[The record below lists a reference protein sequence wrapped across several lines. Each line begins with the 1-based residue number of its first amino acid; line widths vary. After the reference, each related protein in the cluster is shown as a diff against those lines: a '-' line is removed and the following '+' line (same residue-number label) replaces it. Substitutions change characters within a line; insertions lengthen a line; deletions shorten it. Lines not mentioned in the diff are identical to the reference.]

1 MQSAAYCY
9 NISVNDT
16 TKETPFY
23 LIFGRDPRLNG
34 DILLSTVDEEYSTKD
49 PLTEGLGTY
58 LQQHLKRLR
67 TAWAIN
73 AINTEKSMMIMK
85 EAYDRSFRAKESVIR
100 TGDVVTFRKYT
111 LKFGQPSKFA
121 NHWEGAF
128 RVHSIQNSTAEI
140 ISLMKPESG
149 TRKVHLDQIKILRR
163 PENLPVVTKDGFDVD
178 RFIETMCDE
187 DTSDEEPERPESP
200 IIVENDALT
209 SKNFPEVAEPERP
222 IIKAKRKRQELE
234 ETETKLPVTVTRF
247 GRQTRVPL
255 RYSV

>member
-1 MQSAAYCY
+1 MGIKS
-9 NISVNDT
+9 
-16 TKETPFY
+16 
-23 LIFGRDPRLNG
+23 
-34 DILLSTVDEEYSTKD
+34 
-49 PLTEGLGTY
+49 
-58 LQQHLKRLR
+58 
-67 TAWAIN
+67 
-73 AINTEKSMMIMK
+73 INTEKSIMVMK

-200 IIVENDALT
+200 IVIENGALT
-209 SKNFPEVAEPERP
+209 SKNFPEIVEPERRV
-222 IIKAKRKRQELE
+222 KRATRKQRELE
-234 ETETKLPVTVTRF
+234 ETEAKLPVTVTRF